1 MIDVNALRGRIAEKG
16 LSQAKMAEKLGIA
29 PKTFY
34 EKMSKGVFGSDEIE
48 CMIDELDKAEHV
60 RVVGQGGFSSNV
72 RSLRRQEGDRD
83 GRI

>member
-48 CMIDELDKAEHV
+48 CMIDELDIK
-60 RVVGQGGFSSNV
+60 
-72 RSLRRQEGDRD
+72 
-83 GRI
+83 

>member
-1 MIDVNALRGRIAEKG
+1 MIDVNALKGKIAEKG

-48 CMIDELDKAEHV
+48 RMY
-60 RVVGQGGFSSNV
+60 
-72 RSLRRQEGDRD
+72 RD
-83 GRI
+83 SRH

>member
-48 CMIDELDKAEHV
+48 CMIDELDIKDPAKIFFAKKAT
-60 RVVGQGGFSSNV
+60 
-72 RSLRRQEGDRD
+72 
-83 GRI
+83 

>member
-48 CMIDELDKAEHV
+48 CMIDE
-60 RVVGQGGFSSNV
+60 S
-72 RSLRRQEGDRD
+72 
-83 GRI
+83 